1 MKINKA
7 IITCAGFGTRFL
19 PISKTIQKE
28 MLPILSRPTID
39 YVVEDCIRAGVTDII
54 IVMNQHNYQPLH
66 YYREN
71 KRLKKYLSHTNK
83 TELYQQISNLH
94 TKANFI
100 FVKQD
105 DQDPYGTSIPVKLA
119 QEYVQDEE
127 AFLYLT
133 GDDFIFYPEKER
145 NLIQDLIKLYQ
156 ESQAKSA
163 ITCIEL
169 PWEELH
175 RYGTAEVRED
185 NGFLFLT
192 AFVEKP
198 KPGEAKSN
206 LANVSKY
213 ILTPEIFSLIDQQQ
227 PNPSNHEYYI
237 TDVVLQLSQK
247 NKVVVKNAG
256 GYYLNSGEPL
266 TWLKANLAIAASN
279 PKLKSE
285 IELFMKKEWIALT
298 KDK

>member
-7 IITCAGFGTRFL
+7 VITCAGFGARFL

-28 MLPILSRPTID
+28 MLPILNRPTID
-39 YVVEDCIRAGVTDII
+39 YVVEDCIKAEVRDII
-54 IVMNQHNYQPLH
+54 IIMNKHNYQPLH

-71 KRLKKYLSHTNK
+71 KRLEKYLNRTNK
-83 TELYQQISNLH
+83 TELYQQINNLH

-105 DQDPYGTSIPVKLA
+105 DQDPYGTSIPIKLA
-119 QEYVQDEE
+119 QDYVKDEE

-133 GDDFIFYPEKER
+133 GDDFIFYPEKEH
-145 NLIQDLIKLYQ
+145 NLVQELIELYQ
-156 ESQAKSA
+156 KSHAKAA

-175 RYGTAEVRED
+175 RYGTAEVKQD
-185 NGFLFLT
+185 NGFHYLT

-198 KPGEAKSN
+198 RPGEAKSN

-213 ILTPEIFSLIDQQQ
+213 ILTPEIFSLIDQQR
-227 PNPSNHEYYI
+227 PNPSNQEYYI
-237 TDVVLQLSQK
+237 TDIVLELAQK
-247 NKVVVKNAG
+247 SKVVVNNAG
-256 GYYLNSGEPL
+256 CCYLNSGEPL
-266 TWLKANLAIAASN
+266 TWLKANLTLASQE
-279 PKLKSE
+279 PKLRSE
-285 IELFMKKEWIALT
+285 IELFMKNEWPALT
-298 KDK
+298 KNK